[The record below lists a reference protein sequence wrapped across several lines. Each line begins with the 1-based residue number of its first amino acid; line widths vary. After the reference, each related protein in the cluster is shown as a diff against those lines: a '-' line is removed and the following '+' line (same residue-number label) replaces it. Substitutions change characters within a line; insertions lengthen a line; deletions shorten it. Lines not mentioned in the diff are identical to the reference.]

1 MKTEIYMQYL
11 EHNGIYDILIQH
23 KITAYFRYVDEIHSQ
38 ALIVQD
44 GPLASLFGVS

>member
-1 MKTEIYMQYL
+1 MLRTL
-11 EHNGIYDILIQH
+11 SSNTLILS
-23 KITAYFRYVDEIHSQ
+23 IHSQ